1 MSYSKGRQVG
11 SKTWGAAAR
20 TQLLD
25 MLPTVGIT
33 SLLQNSKVNIKQV
46 SNPQPNLTTS
56 KWKTGKHDEAYLA
69 PRLHQYIGG
78 QRRESVLCVS
88 KYKLLMV

>member
-1 MSYSKGRQVG
+1 MSYIKGPHFG

-56 KWKTGKHDEAYLA
+56 KRKTGKHDEAYLA
-69 PRLHQYIGG
+69 SRLHQYIGG